1 MTANASPLDIES
13 IFSLLLNEDLSKAFE
28 KIEMIKIEKGLSMQ
42 ILLKELNLILMK
54 TEWAQESKIFLIK
67 RLCELEYRM
76 SIGCSEKIQLGALV
90 GGFNEVRHL
99 KE

>member
-1 MTANASPLDIES
+1 
-13 IFSLLLNEDLSKAFE
+13 
-28 KIEMIKIEKGLSMQ
+28 MIKIEKGLSMQ

-76 SIGCSEKIQLGALV
+76 SIGCNEKIQLGSLV

>member
-1 MTANASPLDIES
+1 
-13 IFSLLLNEDLSKAFE
+13 
-28 KIEMIKIEKGLSMQ
+28 MQ

-54 TEWAQESKIFLIK
+54 TEWMADSKIFLTK
-67 RLCELEYRM
+67 RLTELEYRM
-76 SIGCSEKIQLGALV
+76 SLGCSEKLQLASLV